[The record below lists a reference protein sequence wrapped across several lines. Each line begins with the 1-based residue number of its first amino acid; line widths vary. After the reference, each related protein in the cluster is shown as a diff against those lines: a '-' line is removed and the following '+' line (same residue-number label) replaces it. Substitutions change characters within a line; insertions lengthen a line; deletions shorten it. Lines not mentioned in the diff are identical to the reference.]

1 MTKKEREYYYEALK
15 EEEKE
20 KALSTGAAV
29 AGTGA
34 AVAGSRAV
42 KKAAIN
48 QEKAVARKAKA
59 KVVGKAR
66 EHASTKGD
74 VVHAELKKKGRGKN
88 KKPVR
93 NFARPTGEERNLRTK
108 MDNTRAKANTP
119 KEPTDFKRT
128 RGVYSDDKKLRA
140 ERNELAKQGKLTAE
154 KKAQINVKRAENAAK
169 VKGTLKDDAVD
180 FAKSVPNKAKNAGT
194 TLKKGAK
201 AGKKIAKKAAAKT
214 AASKLGKVA
223 AKAIPGVGAALTAAE
238 LAGLAKTMRDK
249 NELER
254 QQRIEAEK
262 IRRGV
267 NLQ

>member
-20 KALSTGAAV
+20 KALSTAATA

-34 AVAGSRAV
+34 AVAGSKAV
-42 KKAAIN
+42 NKAAIK

-59 KVVGKAR
+59 KVANKSR
-66 EHASTKGD
+66 NNASTKGD

-88 KKPVR
+88 KKHVR
-93 NFARPTGEERNLRTK
+93 NFARPTGEERDLRAK
-108 MDNTRAKANTP
+108 MDNTRAKANAP
-119 KEPTDFKRT
+119 KEPTDFKKT
-128 RGVYSDDKKLRA
+128 RGVYSEDKKIRL
-140 ERNELAKQGKLTAE
+140 ERKELAKQGKLTAE
-154 KKAQINVKRAENAAK
+154 RKAQINVKRAENAAK
-169 VKGTLKDDAVD
+169 VKNTLKDDVTD
-180 FAKSVPNKAKNAGT
+180 FAKSVPNKAKNAGAT
-194 TLKKGAK
+194 VKKGAK
-201 AGKKIAKKAAAKT
+201 AGKKVAKKAAAKT
-214 AASKLGKVA
+214 AASKIGRTA
-223 AKAIPGVGAALTAAE
+223 AKAIPGIGAALTAAE
-238 LAGLAKTMRDK
+238 LAGLAKTMKDK